1 MTRVNQPDSLLTE
14 LRDIKRRL
22 RALETRG
29 AAPAQPV
36 AAAAAAAAV
45 VPEPG
50 EPRADNAE

>member
-22 RALETRG
+22 RALETRS
-29 AAPAQPV
+29 AALAPAP
-36 AAAAAAAAV
+36 AASAAEGAV

-50 EPRADNAE
+50 ESRADDAD

>member
-22 RALETRG
+22 RALETRS

-36 AAAAAAAAV
+36 AEREV
-45 VPEPG
+45 TDPP
-50 EPRADNAE
+50 AEKAE